1 MAAEGQKSMQECE
14 ALARRRRK
22 RGEASQEARESGSGE
37 PAVAVA
43 GDGLVTFGA
52 PVESGG
58 VSVTFETPRLAE
70 VRAAH
75 DVHL

>member
-1 MAAEGQKSMQECE
+1 MQEVE
-14 ALARRRRK
+14 ALARRRKR

-52 PVESGG
+52 PVEGGG
-58 VSVTFETPRLAE
+58 VTVKYDTRSAE
-70 VRAAH
+70 VRPEH
-75 DVHL
+75 DQN